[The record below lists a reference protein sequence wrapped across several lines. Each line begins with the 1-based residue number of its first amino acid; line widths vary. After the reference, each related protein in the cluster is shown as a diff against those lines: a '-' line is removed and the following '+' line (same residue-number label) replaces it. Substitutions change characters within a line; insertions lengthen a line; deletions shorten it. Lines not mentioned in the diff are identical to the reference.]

1 MAVKDT
7 DVMTTVVGAI
17 GAVAT
22 AAGPV
27 LNGVQPGTSMH
38 PQDWTQLVAA
48 VFIGLLGWFSNKKGE
63 ANNG

>member
-7 DVMTTVVGAI
+7 DVMTTVVGAVS
-17 GAVAT
+17 AVAM

-27 LNGVQPGTSMH
+27 LSQVQPGTSMH

-48 VFIGLLGWFSNKKGE
+48 VFVGLLGWFSNKKGTQ
-63 ANNG
+63 NG